1 MTDPVIRSIPLDR
14 LELSPANVRKTV
26 AAKTAFTELKA
37 SIASHG
43 LLENL
48 VVRSCDSNA
57 DGSERYAVIAGGR
70 RLKALIDLAREGVL
84 AHDFPVPCRVI
95 GNGAA
100 DNELSLA
107 ENMVRVAMHPA
118 DQVQAFGALAD
129 DGATVAGIAA
139 RFGVAER
146 TVEQRL
152 RLGNAAPEL
161 LDAYRADE
169 IDLDTLKAFAV
180 TADRERQMAVW
191 EQVNGQ
197 GYRPGG
203 WQIKRMLTEDR
214 VPATSI
220 TAHFV
225 GVDTYEAAGGRV
237 DRDLFADE
245 DERGVWLEDPDLL
258 DKLATERLQATADE
272 FATRWKWAEARL
284 EVDWS
289 DLARFGRI
297 NPQPAQPTGEEKAES
312 ERLRTRSDEL
322 AEMDDDAWT
331 EELVAEADA
340 IETRLEE
347 IEAAVEARAT
357 FRHEDFAIAGC
368 IATIGRDGKLQV
380 VQGLVRPEDMPAQE
394 PGDANA
400 AGQVGDGGDEAGIPG
415 IQAPAISAPAVPPAR
430 PDAEAEARK
439 EAGVGIG
446 LGDDLR
452 AIRTALVKAHLAE
465 DFGAAFDLVL
475 FQMGRAVF
483 TPGYHDHALDIAIR
497 ETPDRPPLR
506 ANDDAFA
513 AMSPGEAMLADRSSL
528 PFDWLTMEDDGEA
541 FAALRALPVAGKES
555 LFAACAAR
563 TVKGQL
569 AFEHGARPELE
580 ATVARLGI
588 DFSAQVRPTAEL
600 FWSRLRKD
608 RMLAV
613 AHDTLGVEW
622 ASAHRKDKKTT
633 LAAAME
639 SAFAAGDVPVGVT
652 AEGRAAALAWAPPG
666 FHAFD
671 LGRIDDG
678 EDGTAE
684 ADPAPAEPPATGT
697 LEETATDPA
706 NSTDDAAATDTPSP
720 DAEPAPDDVPQHTS
734 VVESID
740 SPAVA
745 ERLALAH
752 AGQDE
757 ADAINAVPT
766 ADGGPRGI
774 VRPEGL
780 DGDGNDEAA
789 PDADPPMPPVRGNGH
804 DSGGLEIPPFLRR
817 G

>member
-1 MTDPVIRSIPLDR
+1 MTAPPSPTSPPASAWRSVP
-14 LELSPANVRKTV
+14 SSSA
-26 AAKTAFTELKA
+26 
-37 SIASHG
+37 
-43 LLENL
+43 
-48 VVRSCDSNA
+48 C
-57 DGSERYAVIAGGR
+57 GS
-70 RLKALIDLAREGVL
+70 
-84 AHDFPVPCRVI
+84 
-95 GNGAA
+95 
-100 DNELSLA
+100 
-107 ENMVRVAMHPA
+107 
-118 DQVQAFGALAD
+118 
-129 DGATVAGIAA
+129 ATP
-139 RFGVAER
+139 RPNSF
-146 TVEQRL
+146 
-152 RLGNAAPEL
+152 
-161 LDAYRADE
+161 DAYRADE

-191 EQVNGQ
+191 EQVKEQ
-197 GYRPGG
+197 SYRPSG

-225 GVDTYEAAGGRV
+225 GVETYEAAGGRV

-245 DERGVWLEDPDLL
+245 DERGVWLENPDLL

-272 FATRWKWAEARL
+272 LATRWKWAEARID
-284 EVDWS
+284 VDWS

-312 ERLRTRSDEL
+312 ERLRNRHDEL
-322 AEMDDDAWT
+322 ADMDDDAWT
-331 EELVAEADA
+331 EELVAEADT

-368 IATIGRDGKLQV
+368 IAAVGKDGKLQV

-394 PGDANA
+394 PCNANA
-400 AGQVGDGGDEAGIPG
+400 AGQDDDGGDATGILG
-415 IQAPAISAPAVPPAR
+415 IQASSISAPAMPPAR

-452 AIRTALVKAHLAE
+452 AIRTALVKAHLAD
-465 DFGAAFDLVL
+465 DFGAAFDLML

-483 TPGYHDHALDIAIR
+483 TPGYHDHALDIAVR

-528 PFDWLTMEDDGEA
+528 PFDWLTMEDDGES
-541 FAALRALPVAGKES
+541 FAALRALPEAGKQS

-580 ATVARLGI
+580 ATVSRLGI
-588 DFSAQVRPTAEL
+588 DFDAHVRPSAEM

-608 RMLAV
+608 LMLAV
-613 AHDTLGVEW
+613 ARDTLGVEW
-622 ASAHRKDKKTT
+622 ASAHRKDKKAT

-639 SAFAAGDVPVGVT
+639 SAFAAGGDVPVGVT

-671 LGRIDDG
+671 RGRIDDG

-684 ADPAPAEPPATGT
+684 ADPA
-697 LEETATDPA
+697 
-706 NSTDDAAATDTPSP
+706 NSTNDAASADTTSP
-720 DAEPAPDDVPQHTS
+720 EVAPAPDDAPQHTS

-745 ERLALAH
+745 EQLAIAR
-752 AGQDE
+752 ARQNE
-757 ADAINAVPT
+757 VDALNAVPT
-766 ADGGPRGI
+766 ADGDPRVI
-774 VRPEGL
+774 VGTEGL
-780 DGDGNDEAA
+780 GGDGNGEAP
-789 PDADPPMPPVRGNGH
+789 PDADPPMPPVRGNRH
-804 DSGGLEIPPFLRR
+804 DSDGLEIPAFLRR

>member
-1 MTDPVIRSIPLDR
+1 
-14 LELSPANVRKTV
+14 
-26 AAKTAFTELKA
+26 
-37 SIASHG
+37 
-43 LLENL
+43 
-48 VVRSCDSNA
+48 
-57 DGSERYAVIAGGR
+57 
-70 RLKALIDLAREGVL
+70 
-84 AHDFPVPCRVI
+84 
-95 GNGAA
+95 
-100 DNELSLA
+100 
-107 ENMVRVAMHPA
+107 
-118 DQVQAFGALAD
+118 
-129 DGATVAGIAA
+129 
-139 RFGVAER
+139 
-146 TVEQRL
+146 
-152 RLGNAAPEL
+152 
-161 LDAYRADE
+161 
-169 IDLDTLKAFAV
+169 
-180 TADRERQMAVW
+180 MAVW
-191 EQVNGQ
+191 EQVKDQN
-197 GYRPGG
+197 YRPSG

-225 GVDTYEAAGGRV
+225 GVETYEAAGGRV

-258 DKLATERLQATADE
+258 DKLATESLQATADE
-272 FATRWKWAEARL
+272 LATRWKWAEARL

-289 DLARFGRI
+289 NLARFGRI
-297 NPQPAQPTGEEKAES
+297 NPQPAHPTGEEKAES
-312 ERLRTRSDEL
+312 EGLRTRNDEF

-331 EELVAEADA
+331 EKLVAEADA
-340 IETRLEE
+340 IETRLKE

-368 IATIGRDGKLQV
+368 IATVGRDGKLQV
-380 VQGLVRPEDMPAQE
+380 VQGLVRPEDMPGQE

-400 AGQVGDGGDEAGIPG
+400 AGQDYDGGDATGITA
-415 IQAPAISAPAVPPAR
+415 IQAPSISAPAMPAVR
-430 PDAEAEARK
+430 PDAEADARK

-465 DFGAAFDLVL
+465 DFGAAFDLML

-483 TPGYHDHALDIAIR
+483 TPGYHDHALDIAVR

-541 FAALRALPVAGKES
+541 FATLRALPEAGKQS

-588 DFSAQVRPTAEL
+588 DFAAHVRPSAEL

-613 AHDTLGVEW
+613 ARDTLGVEW
-622 ASAHRKDKKTT
+622 ASAHRKDKKAT

-639 SAFAAGDVPVGVT
+639 SAFAGGGNVPVGVT

-671 LGRIDDG
+671 RGRIDDG
-678 EDGTAE
+678 EDGIAE
-684 ADPAPAEPPATGT
+684 ADPA
-697 LEETATDPA
+697 
-706 NSTDDAAATDTPSP
+706 NSTNDAASADTTPP
-720 DAEPAPDDVPQHTS
+720 EVAPAPDDAPQHTS

-745 ERLALAH
+745 ERLALAR
-752 AGQDE
+752 AGHDE
-757 ADAINAVPT
+757 VDALNAVPT
-766 ADGGPRGI
+766 ADGGPRVI
-774 VRPEGL
+774 VRTEGL
-780 DGDGNDEAA
+780 GGDGNGEAA

-804 DSGGLEIPPFLRR
+804 DTDGLEIPAFLRR